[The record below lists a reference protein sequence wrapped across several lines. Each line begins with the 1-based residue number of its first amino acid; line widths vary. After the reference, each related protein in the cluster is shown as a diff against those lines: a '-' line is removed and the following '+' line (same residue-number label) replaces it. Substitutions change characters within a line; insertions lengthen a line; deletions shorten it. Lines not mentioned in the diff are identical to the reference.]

1 MIKFKDLNKAILVCC
16 NEFRSDK
23 PFMLK
28 FISMEISEYFE
39 GKRKYQEL
47 SFESWDI
54 LKSLK
59 KGD

>member
-1 MIKFKDLNKAILVCC
+1 MIKFKDLNKEIIDCC

-23 PFMLK
+23 KFMLE
-28 FISMEISEYFE
+28 FISMEISEYLE